1 MEDAPAIPTL
11 GDGII
16 TASLPRPI
24 STISTTSTSSSY
36 EEREIDDKNKRK
48 SSTWISA
55 EDRAASRMSYRAQ
68 LVSRTTTK
76 VLDFVRL
83 TCLVGANNSFHQASG
98 RASLDMNSAVSTIVL
113 VIHQNATVQEL
124 ADLVTA
130 EHLFARISETV
141 GTNPDNREQF
151 VQEVERTQPILITQ
165 LFTPGMLALDFN
177 SIVGDVLQFNDVI
190 TVAYLDTAVNPPS
203 RAPTINSF
211 AIGAPEVPAVP
222 NLPPTKPGFDDSLN
236 ALLNNTETVAYLQ
249 AFCLEEYSVENLLLY
264 MDIEALQTCNDDTVI
279 DYCKYIYCMYF
290 APNAPISIIIS
301 PDIKAEIAKK
311 VANIDDL
318 DVTVYDATQ
327 EQVLATLQSF
337 LHPRFLAS
345 KFYAEMCAARE
356 AEPSKFSGA
365 RILSFATA
373 YPMDMKSIKK
383 CSEIITNPTSP
394 TNHHLLVTSFN
405 NGNQID
411 MNTNEWREVFL
422 SHVVKR
428 YDKAGH
434 KYDPDQQ
441 RVKGYFDK
449 TVRKR
454 WELKQRRIQKEKK
467 LSKFFGQRVGEHEMK
482 RQVVRVIN
490 DAAESSDGSPAAVV
504 NLKDILK
511 AIEDLD
517 NESGDMDAV
526 IRRKKIDKLR
536 NIFGDQIP
544 AAPPS
549 LAPSSNSNGSLE
561 NLEDEPITTVND
573 LTPAARKLL
582 NKRNKKLV
590 GILGETVDSKHVVGG
605 GEVVAGGVRQSL
617 ATNGPAPSLTRA
629 NMARQSLGFAATS
642 PSANM
647 PQPAAAAPILFGE
660 VDELAEDIEKPDEPQ
675 KSDTNTIDLSLAD
688 DGLISKE
695 SRKKRIDK
703 LSKLFGQRVMN
714 YTVVDANKVVKVKS
728 FEQKMKDRRKS
739 SKLEAM
745 MGATLTTQE
754 RRSVNATQAKTK
766 SPRMSSVMIDEDT
779 DELMEDS
786 VDSDDD
792 SAAKRIYHFI
802 TTLASTIQHTVNVDE
817 LLDLIGCIANEI
829 TGKVDYV
836 DDGLDPVQD
845 LAALQ
850 EIKAKRVIKMKKF
863 LKMSG
868 VTVNDYIDTQI
879 IRVLEVQIR
888 ILVTDSL
895 ELDVLKEEATT
906 LRSILSNRSAD
917 FQQQIDQQL
926 EVRNAMGT
934 PAMLGKPG
942 MESEK
947 EGRAANAPGQQGNR

>member
-1 MEDAPAIPTL
+1 MENAPAIPTL

-16 TASLPRPI
+16 TASLPRPV
-24 STISTTSTSSSY
+24 STISTTSTSSY

-55 EDRAASRMSYRAQ
+55 EDRAASRLSYRAQ

-83 TCLVGANNSFHQASG
+83 TCLVGANNSFHQGSG
-98 RASLDMNSAVSTIVL
+98 RASLDLSSAVSTIVL

-124 ADLVTA
+124 ADLITA

-141 GTNPDNREQF
+141 GTNPDDRGLF

-211 AIGAPEVPAVP
+211 AIGNAEVPAVP
-222 NLPPTKPGFDDSLN
+222 SLPPTKPGFDDSLN
-236 ALLNNTETVAYLQ
+236 TLLSNTEAVAYLQ

-264 MDIEALQTCNDDTVI
+264 MDIEALQTCNEDTVI

-301 PDIKAEIAKK
+301 PDIKSEIAKK

-356 AEPSKFSGA
+356 ADPFKFSEA

-383 CSEIITNPTSP
+383 CSEIITHPTNP

-411 MNTNEWREVFL
+411 MNTNEWREIFL

-434 KYDPDQQ
+434 KYDPHQQ

-482 RQVVRVIN
+482 RQVVRVVN
-490 DAAESSDGSPAAVV
+490 DAGEASDISPAAVV

-517 NESGDMDAV
+517 NESGNMDAV

-561 NLEDEPITTVND
+561 NLDDEPITTVND

-617 ATNGPAPSLTRA
+617 ALNGPPASLTRA

-647 PQPAAAAPILFGE
+647 PQPAVAAPILFGE
-660 VDELAEDIEKPDEPQ
+660 VDELADDNEKLDEPQ
-675 KSDTNTIDLSLAD
+675 KGDTNTIDLSLAD
-688 DGLISKE
+688 DDLISKE

-714 YTVVDANKVVKVKS
+714 YTVVVGANQVVKVKS

-754 RRSVNATQAKTK
+754 RRSVNATQAKPK
-766 SPRMSSVMIDEDT
+766 SPRMSSVKIDEDT

-792 SAAKRIYHFI
+792 SAAKRVYHFI

-836 DDGLDPVQD
+836 DDGLDPV
-845 LAALQ
+845 ALQ

-863 LKMSG
+863 FKMSG

-895 ELDVLKEEATT
+895 ELDVLREEATT
-906 LRSILSNRSAD
+906 LRSILSNRSTD

-926 EVRNAMGT
+926 DVLGGRNVVGT
-934 PAMLGKPG
+934 QSMLGKPG
-942 MESEK
+942 MEGEK
-947 EGRAANAPGQQGNR
+947 EGRAVNAPGQQGNR